1 MNRKWPG
8 RLLKITILLVSFIV
22 VFYKIKEFYFSSTHE
37 LNKLFNYGNNMILL
51 LIVGL
56 MCLNWLFEAIRW
68 KCLISSIQNI
78 TIIHSMHSVLVGIT
92 AGLLTPKRL
101 GEAGGRIVVMDR
113 DNQIK
118 GIPAFALGSVIQT
131 SVTAFFGIVAG
142 LALIF
147 HYTTHGLENINLLL
161 IISSIVL
168 LLLLFLIF
176 NLPLTVK
183 WLLKISWMKKYAH
196 IFNTLPSQSR
206 KKTAILLGISMLRY
220 LTFSFQFF
228 LLIRLFDQS
237 AGVMETFTG
246 IGLTYFIVTFLPLSS
261 LVELGVRGSVAGFVF
276 GMFTIQPGS
285 GVLAVFSLW
294 IINLGLPAIL
304 GAFIVY
310 HSNHIETELS
320 SLKRKINGI
329 SFFKRFSLTK
339 KFKQVKKV

>member
-1 MNRKWPG
+1 MNRKCFG
-8 RLLKITILLVSFIV
+8 RLIKTVILLISFAVI
-22 VFYKIKEFYFSSTHE
+22 FYKIKAFYQNSAEE
-37 LNKLFNYGNNMILL
+37 LSEILIPGNGIIILL
-51 LIVGL
+51 IAAL
-56 MCLNWLFEAIRW
+56 MCLNWFLEAVKWKYLINDIQTISLF
-68 KCLISSIQNI
+68 
-78 TIIHSMHSVLVGIT
+78 HSTHSVLVGIT

-101 GEAGGRIVVMDR
+101 GEVGGRIVLLKR
-113 DNQIK
+113 ENQLK

-196 IFNTLPSQSR
+196 VFNTLSSQSR
-206 KKTAILLGISMLRY
+206 RKTAILLGISMLRY
-220 LTFSFQFF
+220 MTFSFQFF